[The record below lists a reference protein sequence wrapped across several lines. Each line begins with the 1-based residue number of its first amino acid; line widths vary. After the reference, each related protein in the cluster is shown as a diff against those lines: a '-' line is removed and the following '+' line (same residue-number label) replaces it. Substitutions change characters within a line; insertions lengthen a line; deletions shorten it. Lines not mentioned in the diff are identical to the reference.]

1 MKITKV
7 LPLNAK
13 PAKALLAR
21 AKKITLKYAERVKA
35 PAAFSLDGTTL
46 ENALGAVRPLEV
58 GDVLV
63 DEKGGFYVVEAA
75 EDRLMRVT
83 GDAQMLHE
91 AAYAFMSRGIRLAE
105 VENGFAMIENEQFRT
120 MLTSVGLKTEAYV
133 APFVPVALPEP
144 EEEEECCCCGHH
156 HHHHDG
162 ECGCGHHHHHDEEG
176 ECGCGHHHH
185 HEEEGECCCGH
196 HHHDEEECGCGHH
209 HHEEEGE
216 CSCGHHH
223 HHDEEECGCG
233 HHHHHEEEGECCC
246 GHHHH
251 DEEEGGC
258 GHHHHHEEEGEC
270 CCGHHHHHDEKDDG
284 CCCGHN
290 H

>member
-35 PAAFSLDGTTL
+35 PAAFTLDGTTL

-83 GDAQMLHE
+83 GDVQMLHE
-91 AAYAFMSRGIRLAE
+91 AAYAFMSRGIRIAE

-133 APFVPVALPEP
+133 APFVPLALPEP
-144 EEEEECCCCGHH
+144 EEEEGECCCCGHH

-209 HHEEEGE
+209 HHHEEEGE
-216 CSCGHHH
+216 CCCGHHH

-251 DEEEGGC
+251 DE
-258 GHHHHHEEEGEC
+258 
-270 CCGHHHHHDEKDDG
+270 KDDG